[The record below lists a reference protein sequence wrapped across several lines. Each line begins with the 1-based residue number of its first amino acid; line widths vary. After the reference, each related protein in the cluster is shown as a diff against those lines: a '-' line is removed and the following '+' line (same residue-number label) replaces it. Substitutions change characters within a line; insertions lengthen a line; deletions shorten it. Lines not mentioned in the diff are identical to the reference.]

1 MKYYFFIFLFSTL
14 LGAERKSDLIFDVE
28 RSLMATCCW
37 SGTVYDH
44 GNKEM
49 EVQIASMVNSGKNKK
64 DILNYFTEKYGE
76 RVLAVPVARGFNAF
90 AWIAPIIV
98 GLLGLFI
105 LYFYVKWPS
114 GAENVKKSIKS
125 GKIEFDKEIESELKK
140 LD

>member
-1 MKYYFFIFLFSTL
+1 MRYYFFIFLFSTL
-14 LGAERKSDLIFDVE
+14 LSAEQKSDLIFDVE

-76 RVLAVPVARGFNAF
+76 RVLAVPVAQGFNIF
-90 AWIAPIIV
+90 AWVAPIVV
-98 GLLGLFI
+98 GFLGLFI

-114 GAENVKKSIKS
+114 SAENVKKSIKS